1 MKYYNFETMFLSL
14 AEKLK
19 EFLENELIRFEISG
33 AGACYHFEILADEYD
48 AAAVNDF
55 LNSVTITA
63 EVI

>member
-1 MKYYNFETMFLSL
+1 MFISL

-48 AAAVNDF
+48 AAEINKF
-55 LNSVTITA
+55 LDDNTIFCA
-63 EVI
+63 GVK